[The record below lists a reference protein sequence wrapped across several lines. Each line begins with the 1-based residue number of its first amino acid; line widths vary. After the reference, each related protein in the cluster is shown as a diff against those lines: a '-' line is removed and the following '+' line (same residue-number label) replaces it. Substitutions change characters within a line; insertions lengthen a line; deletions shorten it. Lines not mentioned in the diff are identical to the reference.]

1 MHEVK
6 KASEHKSSLFTF
18 RDTERKTFNISIA
31 EEDKISKIK
40 IKYDNISAPDKVQF
54 HKQTSDLQY
63 SDYLNFNL
71 KNEKL
76 TSLVTKLE
84 GYLRQEKAA
93 SKAWQIQ
100 INKIEVDGPKEIK
113 VLLDE
118 KDKVILNL
126 KKKLKM
132 IATEHPWIAELVAL
146 EQEKESFKKQSLDFQ
161 AKFLQ
166 LEKEKLEWSKEKIE
180 MATRV
185 IDFSFVVPFVT
196 PSVVEIKLGTE
207 DIVQAMSRVSLKD
220 GEIKELKENIKKI
233 KQEAQKMDESVSQL
247 KKENADL
254 HEKMNK
260 LNARLKGKR
269 LLQGAKHII
278 WDSISVEV
286 TKLRA
291 YLNYVNDEDD
301 IAVLAKQRCKVINET

>member
-6 KASEHKSSLFTF
+6 KASEHKSSLFTV

-54 HKQTSDLQY
+54 HKQSSDLQY
-63 SDYLNFNL
+63 SYYLNFNL

-113 VLLDE
+113 VMLDE

-132 IATEHPWIAELVAL
+132 LATEHPWIAELVAL
-146 EQEKESFKKQSLDFQ
+146 EQKKGIF
-161 AKFLQ
+161 
-166 LEKEKLEWSKEKIE
+166 
-180 MATRV
+180 
-185 IDFSFVVPFVT
+185 
-196 PSVVEIKLGTE
+196 
-207 DIVQAMSRVSLKD
+207 
-220 GEIKELKENIKKI
+220 
-233 KQEAQKMDESVSQL
+233 QEAITSFS
-247 KKENADL
+247 
-254 HEKMNK
+254 
-260 LNARLKGKR
+260 G
-269 LLQGAKHII
+269 
-278 WDSISVEV
+278 
-286 TKLRA
+286 
-291 YLNYVNDEDD
+291 
-301 IAVLAKQRCKVINET
+301 